1 MQKRALIALLIVLML
16 LVSSCSLIQKDPE
29 VDAATEIVKVG
40 DEVFT
45 KGTIQN
51 MVQDYLQQE
60 QIYYNQYYGQYIDI
74 TDKNIIANA
83 QDAVINGVIRQSV
96 LTSKSKELGLNT
108 LSEEDQAEVN
118 DLWQQYYDLVK
129 NYMFGET
136 ELEGEELDKA
146 ITDSI
151 TTTFG
156 ITKES
161 LVESTIAENL
171 RNEIVKDVTVSDDEV
186 AAEYDTRVANAKTSY
201 ENNPSAYG
209 NAYNQGT
216 STIYYRPAGYR
227 LVKQIL
233 IKFTDEDQTMLDEL
247 DSKISSLNSLI
258 TSYRNDLSAANLE
271 NLDELLGQVQSDVT
285 VGLPEIG
292 AVAPELIATTTDM
305 LPADTEENVKQLLL
319 DLHEAEEK
327 LALYQTLRDDAQK
340 AAYDHITAD
349 ADDVL
354 AQLNDGADWDTLM
367 AEKTQDPGM
376 QSGKTSETGYAV
388 CENMSGFD
396 SAFVNAAMALANI
409 GDTSDKVA
417 SDMYG
422 YYIIKYVGD
431 VEEGAVALDDVKETI
446 HDELLS
452 TKQDETYN
460 AKVDEWVAAANAKID
475 KKALND

>member
-1 MQKRALIALLIVLML
+1 V

-96 LTSKSKELGLNT
+96 LTSKSKELGLDT
-108 LSEEDQAEVN
+108 LSEEDQAEVD

>member
-96 LTSKSKELGLNT
+96 LTSKSKELGLDT

>member
-96 LTSKSKELGLNT
+96 LTSKSKELGLDT
-108 LSEEDQAEVN
+108 LSEEDQAEVD

-475 KKALND
+475 KKALNA

>member
-60 QIYYNQYYGQYIDI
+60 QIYYNQYYGQNIDI
-74 TDKNIIANA
+74 TDKSLITDA
-83 QDAVINGVIRQSV
+83 QNDVIDRLIRESV
-96 LTSKSKELGLNT
+96 LAAKAKEFGLDK
-108 LSEEDQAEVN
+108 LSEEDQAEVD

>member
-96 LTSKSKELGLNT
+96 LTSKSKELGLDT

-247 DSKISSLNSLI
+247 NSKISSLNSLI

>member
-96 LTSKSKELGLNT
+96 LTSKSKELGLDT
-108 LSEEDQAEVN
+108 LSEEDQAEVD

>member
-60 QIYYNQYYGQYIDI
+60 QTYYNQYYGQYIDI

-96 LTSKSKELGLNT
+96 LTSKSKELGLDT
-108 LSEEDQAEVN
+108 LSEEDQAEVD

>member
-96 LTSKSKELGLNT
+96 LTSKSKELGLDT
-108 LSEEDQAEVN
+108 LSEEDQAEVD

-305 LPADTEENVKQLLL
+305 LP
-319 DLHEAEEK
+319 
-327 LALYQTLRDDAQK
+327 
-340 AAYDHITAD
+340 
-349 ADDVL
+349 
-354 AQLNDGADWDTLM
+354 
-367 AEKTQDPGM
+367 P
-376 QSGKTSETGYAV
+376 S
-388 CENMSGFD
+388 
-396 SAFVNAAMALANI
+396 SA
-409 GDTSDKVA
+409 
-417 SDMYG
+417 
-422 YYIIKYVGD
+422 
-431 VEEGAVALDDVKETI
+431 
-446 HDELLS
+446 
-452 TKQDETYN
+452 
-460 AKVDEWVAAANAKID
+460 
-475 KKALND
+475 